1 MKIGVNSFGL
11 GPYLRKDAESVWN
24 GLREAGVS
32 SIEPCIAFQPISPV
46 TRFFKKGLFDGV
58 FPKEKAAAQ
67 IRDLRRRGF
76 EVFSFHLQNVPF
88 NMEELKKALPFM
100 EENGLETCVYSFMD
114 GSVEKIRTLAP
125 AIRDAVR
132 LFRDGGKALLIHNH
146 DMEWRPDG
154 GTSVMQWLLEIIPEL
169 RFELDLGWTEY
180 AGVDSVELLR
190 NNPDRFPL
198 LHIKEIAR
206 GARAGAGKP
215 FCTAPGEGILPLKE
229 ILSVAKGMPIDERAL
244 ILDQDDSISGDIIRD
259 VSRGI
264 ENIRQLRR

>member
-11 GPYLRKDAESVWN
+11 GPYLHKDAESVWN

-88 NMEELKKALPFM
+88 NMEELKKVLPFM
-100 EENGLETCVYSFMD
+100 EENDLDTCVYSFMD
-114 GSVEKIRTLAP
+114 DSVEKIRALAP
-125 AIRDAVR
+125 VIRDAVG
-132 LFRDGGKALLIHNH
+132 LFCEAGKELLIHNH
-146 DMEWRPDG
+146 DMEWRRDG
-154 GTSVMQWLLEIIPEL
+154 ESSVMRWLLESIPEL
-169 RFELDLGWTEY
+169 RFELDLGWAEY
-180 AGVDSVELLR
+180 AGVDSVRLLR
-190 NNPDRFPL
+190 VFPDRFPL
-198 LHIKEIAR
+198 LHIKEIA
-206 GARAGAGKP
+206 AGAKAWTGKP

-229 ILSVAKGMPIDERAL
+229 ILSAAEDMPIDERAL
-244 ILDQDDSISGDIIRD
+244 IIDQDDSISGDIIRD